1 MFEIIKP
8 DVNFQIVPKQRFFLA
23 VSAIAVLLSI
33 AAIIFIG
40 PTYGIDFK
48 GGSDIVL
55 QFTETVDAEQVREAA
70 DKAGLPDAQVQRYG
84 TVEQNTFLVQ
94 TRAASVMD
102 EAKSQEIREGLAKL
116 GTMTEFTWSESRPN
130 SARVSFEAPVA
141 LDEIKKTVEKS
152 DLQGVT
158 VAQSNNSRIN
168 QYDITFEDLQT
179 FVTDAFA
186 EQFPTQFDPA
196 SGIARMETVGSTV
209 GAQFRNAGI
218 LSLLVAM
225 LAIMLYVAV
234 RFDIRYAPGGVIAL
248 LHDIIIVVGIFTII
262 QHEISLPTIAALLTI
277 LGYSINDTIIIYD
290 RIRENLASADDD
302 ASVPEVANRSIN
314 ETLSRTIMTSMT
326 TLLAISAIAFLGSG
340 LIQDFALALI
350 IGIAVGTYS
359 SVFVASSI
367 MVRLDAFIT
376 SRREA
381 QELID
386 AQAADAAPTA

>member
-8 DVNFQIVPKQRFFLA
+8 DVNFQIVPKQRIFLA

-102 EAKSQEIREGLAKL
+102 EEKSTEVQEYLSAV
-116 GTMTEFTWSESRPN
+116 GTLNEFTWSAAQPN
-130 SARVSFEAPVA
+130 RARVVFEQPVETGA
-141 LDEIKKTVEKS
+141 IEAAIEKA
-152 DLQGVT
+152 DLKGVT
-158 VAQSNNSRIN
+158 VTKTNVTSEHRYEVA
-168 QYDITFEDLQT
+168 FEDLQT

-186 EQFPTQFDPA
+186 KEFPTQFDPHT
-196 SGIARMETVGSTV
+196 GIARMETVGAQV

-248 LHDIIIVVGIFTII
+248 LHDIIIVLGVFTVI
-262 QHEISLPTIAALLTI
+262 QHEITLSTIAALLTI
-277 LGYSINDTIIIYD
+277 LGYSVNDTIIIYD
-290 RIRENLASADDD
+290 RIRENLADADEDV
-302 ASVPEVANRSIN
+302 SVPEVANRSLN
-314 ETLSRTIMTSMT
+314 ETLSRTIMTSTT
-326 TLLAISAIAFLGSG
+326 TLLAISAIAVLGTG
-340 LIQDFALALI
+340 VIQDFALALI

-359 SVFVASSI
+359 SVFVASAI
-367 MVRLDAFIT
+367 MVRIDAFLAG
-376 SRREA
+376 RREA

-386 AQAADAAPTA
+386 RQATDITSTV

>member
-8 DVNFQIVPKQRFFLA
+8 DVNFQIVAKQRFFLI
-23 VSAIAVLLSI
+23 VSAIGVLLSL
-33 AAIIFIG
+33 AAIIFMG

-48 GGSDIVL
+48 GGSDIIL
-55 QFTETVDAEQVREAA
+55 RFTEDVEAQAVRDAA
-70 DKAGLPDAQVQRYG
+70 DRAGLPDAQVQRYG
-84 TVEQNTFLVQ
+84 TKEQKTFLVQ

-102 EAKSQEIREGLAKL
+102 ETKADEIRENLAKI
-116 GTMTEFTWSESRPN
+116 GTVTEFTWAPN
-130 SARVSFEAPVA
+130 QPNRARVTFDAPVST
-141 LDEIKKTVEKS
+141 DEIKKTVEKS
-152 DLQGVT
+152 DLQGIE
-158 VAQSNNSRIN
+158 VAESNTSGQNR
-168 QYDITFEDLQT
+168 YDISFEDLQT

-186 EQFPTQFDPA
+186 EEFPTQFDPA
-196 SGIARMETVGSTV
+196 HGIARMETVGSTV

-218 LSLLVAM
+218 LSLLVAL
-225 LAIMLYVAV
+225 LAIMLYIAI
-234 RFDIRYAPGGVIAL
+234 RFDIRYAPGAVVSL

-277 LGYSINDTIIIYD
+277 LGYSINDTIIVYD

-314 ETLSRTIMTSMT
+314 ETLSRTIMTSTT
-326 TLLAISAIAFLGSG
+326 TLLAISAIAVLGSG
-340 LIQDFALALI
+340 IIQDFALALI

-359 SVFVASSI
+359 SIFVASSV

-386 AQAADAAPTA
+386 AQAADAAPSA